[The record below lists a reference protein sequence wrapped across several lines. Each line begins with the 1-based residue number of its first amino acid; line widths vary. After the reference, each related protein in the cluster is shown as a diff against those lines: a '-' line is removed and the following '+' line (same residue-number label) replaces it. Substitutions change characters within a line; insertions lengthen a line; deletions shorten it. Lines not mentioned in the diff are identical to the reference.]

1 MNCMDIH
8 VLTVPEQ
15 LDFDIFQTY
24 KEQLSGLSDSVT
36 IIVDF
41 QHIKQV
47 DYIFLHTLLAMKSC
61 FSSCLNEIQFVN
73 YSAEVCELF
82 EDVQLEQFLRSPNL
96 IH

>member
-1 MNCMDIH
+1 MNRMDIH

-15 LDFDIFQTY
+15 LDFDIFQHY
-24 KEQLSGLSDSVT
+24 KEQLSRLSDSVT

-41 QHIKQV
+41 QHIKQI

-61 FSSCLNEIQFVN
+61 FSSCLNEIKFVN
-73 YSAEVCELF
+73 YSAEISELF
-82 EDVQLEQFLRSPNL
+82 EDVQLEQFLRAPNL